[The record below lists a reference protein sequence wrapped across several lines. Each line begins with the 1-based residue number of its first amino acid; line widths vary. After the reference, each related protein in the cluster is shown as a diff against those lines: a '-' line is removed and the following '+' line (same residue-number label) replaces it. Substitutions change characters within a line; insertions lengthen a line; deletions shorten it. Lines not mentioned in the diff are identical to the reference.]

1 MTLSESFSTQINYTN
16 KEEELNMIRF
26 FVGDNSPENQISESE
41 VGDHLVQLLSNSN
54 RFADYI
60 EKLLY
65 KPTVDKQ
72 QQRL

>member
-1 MTLSESFSTQINYTN
+1 
-16 KEEELNMIRF
+16 MIRF

>member
-1 MTLSESFSTQINYTN
+1 
-16 KEEELNMIRF
+16 MIRF
-26 FVGDNSPENQISESE
+26 FVGDNSPENQIPESE
-41 VGDHLVQLLSNSN
+41 VGDHLVQLLSNSK